1 MVTVI
6 DGKKLLRLLR
16 LSEDTVTS
24 EQIRDTLL
32 GLSEE
37 DRDKLLSECT
47 IEVKEERQTFFDLPE
62 SCEYIPTP
70 EGERLSDTDIRRRLK
85 YEKNYMAA
93 ANLRR
98 QLGLDIFCGGKH
110 SKGCKRNG
118 KRK

>member
-6 DGKKLLRLLR
+6 DGKKLLRLLK

-24 EQIRDTLL
+24 EQIRDALL

-62 SCEYIPTP
+62 SREYKHTP
-70 EGERLSDTDIRRRLK
+70 DGERLSDAEIRHRLK

-98 QLGLDIFCGGKH
+98 QLGPDIFCGGKH
-110 SKGCKRNG
+110 SKGCKR
-118 KRK
+118 KRKRK